1 MHRRLSSTTIAILIA
16 AGAAQGQA
24 VRDIRSDVTAPV
36 APRGGVLTLPLGAQ
50 RHGDRWPQTLT
61 LRLADGREIEGTVA
75 LVHGRPWSSAPGW
88 TDDPRQLSVRPIDR
102 DDDTATPGAGAAV
115 LVARLPADG
124 AGEMWLGRQ
133 RLRPIWKDLPVSARS
148 HDTDPLPMRAG
159 LDRPDPKS
167 PFEYWR
173 WVLLADRLGFTP
185 PPPGT
190 DGDLPSMIAEHYA
203 NLWQIGLARLARLD
217 PSTAQRCLDL
227 LTQTCLDGREVFA
240 SWIAAPTE
248 TGSLLAA
255 LLDFDR
261 RADQVLA
268 AAKAWAAA
276 REVLLIWPEA
286 SYGDEVRLAV
296 VNLTAEPVVAR
307 FTWVAA
313 DDIPIAIPIEP
324 NILRRLHIDR
334 PPLPQP
340 RAIGLPRPEEPL
352 QQTLHVEVAGRV
364 YRLSFGRRVV
374 VAQPPGVSLG
384 PLLRAP
390 TLLEAQQ
397 QRPPTVAVARATVVQ
412 VRRLNGRWE
421 VFFDCRRPGGHAGPP
436 SGALAGLAD
445 YRQVRGVEAVTV
457 LIGPEVN
464 AGGPSVALTVSET
477 GEYRMFRGSADG
489 TLEVHRRSYAKRW
502 YCRIVLPDTWLAD
515 PDAGPALFGFIRSHG
530 DSDGVESGPMA
541 AFPWRLDP
549 ARVAID
555 LGGWD

>member
-1 MHRRLSSTTIAILIA
+1 MHLRLPSMTIATLIA
-16 AGAAQGQA
+16 AGAAQAQA
-24 VRDIRSDVTAPV
+24 VRDIRSDITAPV
-36 APRGGVLTLPLGAQ
+36 APRGGVLMLPLGAQ

-61 LRLADGREIEGTVA
+61 LRLSDGREIEGLVA
-75 LVHGRPWSSAPGW
+75 FVHARPRSSAPDW

-102 DDDTATPGAGAAV
+102 DDDTAAPGRGAAV

-124 AGEMWLGRQ
+124 AGEMWLAHQ
-133 RLRPIWKDLPVSARS
+133 RLRPIWKDLPVSPRS

-190 DGDLPSMIAEHYA
+190 HGDLPSMVAEHFA

-217 PSTAQRCLDL
+217 PSTAHRCLDL
-227 LTQTCLDGREVFA
+227 LTQTCLDGRQQFA
-240 SWIAAPTE
+240 SWVAAPTE

-255 LLDFDR
+255 LLDFGR
-261 RADQVLA
+261 RDDQAMA
-268 AAKAWAAA
+268 AAKSWAAA
-276 REVLLIWPEA
+276 REALLIWPEA
-286 SYGDEVRLAV
+286 KYGDEVRLAA

-352 QQTLHVEVAGRV
+352 QQTLHVEAAGRV

-397 QRPPTVAVARATVVQ
+397 QRPPTVAITRATAVQ

-421 VFFDCRRPGGHAGPP
+421 VFFDCRRPGDPGSEAGR
-436 SGALAGLAD
+436 SGGALSALAD

-457 LIGPEVN
+457 LIGPEAN
-464 AGGPSVALTVSET
+464 AGGPSVAFTVST
-477 GEYRMFRGSADG
+477 AFRAGSA
-489 TLEVHRRSYAKRW
+489 TRASSQRPRSSRW
-502 YCRIVLPDTWLAD
+502 TTGASAR
-515 PDAGPALFGFIRSHG
+515 
-530 DSDGVESGPMA
+530 
-541 AFPWRLDP
+541 WR
-549 ARVAID
+549 
-555 LGGWD
+555 WT